1 MDVRQ
6 KIKKYKKE
14 IFKFNEN
21 GVHIIQKK
29 ILPKRLS
36 TSLFLL
42 FIGALFYY
50 LFIHDKNISGL
61 MALIIVSMI
70 YIFLGIGLYG
80 LFTWFV
86 MKLFQL
92 FVYVVRLILK
102 GQIRISINKGKISS
116 KIVYK

>member
-42 FIGALFYY
+42 FIGTLFYY
-50 LFIHDKNISGL
+50 LFIHDKNINGGL
-61 MALIIVSMI
+61 AIIIASMI

-80 LFTWFV
+80 LFTWLFL
-86 MKLFQL
+86 KLFHL
-92 FVYVVRLILK
+92 FIYIVRLILK
-102 GQIRISINKGKISS
+102 GEIQISISNGKISS
-116 KIVYK
+116 KIFYK

>member
-21 GVHIIQKK
+21 WVHIIKKK

-42 FIGALFYY
+42 FIGTLFYY
-50 LFIHDKNISGL
+50 LFIHDKNISGG
-61 MALIIVSMI
+61 MAIIIASMV

-80 LFTWFV
+80 LFTWLV
-86 MKLFQL
+86 MKFFQL
-92 FVYVVRLILK
+92 FIYVVRLILK
-102 GQIRISINKGKISS
+102 GQIQISISNGKISS

>member
-6 KIKKYKKE
+6 KIKNYKEK
-14 IFKFNEN
+14 IVKLNEDAS
-21 GVHIIQKK
+21 HIIQNK

-42 FIGALFYY
+42 FIGTLFYY
-50 LFIHDKNISGL
+50 LFIHDKNISGGL
-61 MALIIVSMI
+61 AIIIASMV

-80 LFTWFV
+80 LFFWLF
-86 MKLFQL
+86 MKFFQL
-92 FVYVVRLILK
+92 IIYIVRLILR
-102 GQIRISINKGKISS
+102 GQIQISISNGKISS

>member
-14 IFKFNEN
+14 MVKFNEN

-42 FIGALFYY
+42 FIGTLFYY
-50 LFIHDKNISGL
+50 LFIHDKNISGGT
-61 MALIIVSMI
+61 ALIIASMV
-70 YIFLGIGLYG
+70 YIFLGVGLYG
-80 LFTWFV
+80 LFTWLV
-86 MKLFQL
+86 MKFFQL
-92 FVYVVRLILK
+92 IIYLARLILR
-102 GQIRISINKGKISS
+102 GQIQISISNGKISS
-116 KIVYK
+116 KILYK

>member
-1 MDVRQ
+1 MNLRQ
-6 KIKKYKKE
+6 KIKKCKE
-14 IFKFNEN
+14 KIVKFNEDITR
-21 GVHIIQKK
+21 IIKTK

-42 FIGALFYY
+42 FIGTLFYY

-102 GQIRISINKGKISS
+102 GQIKISINKGKISS

>member
-21 GVHIIQKK
+21 EVHIIQNK

-42 FIGALFYY
+42 FIGTFFYY
-50 LFIHDKNISGL
+50 LFIHDKNISGGL
-61 MALIIVSMI
+61 AIIIASMV
-70 YIFLGIGLYG
+70 YIFLGVGLYG
-80 LFTWFV
+80 LFTWLV
-86 MKLFQL
+86 MKFFQL
-92 FVYVVRLILK
+92 FIYIVRLILK
-102 GQIRISINKGKISS
+102 GRIQISISNGKISS

>member
-14 IFKFNEN
+14 IFNFNEN

-42 FIGALFYY
+42 FIGTLFYY
-50 LFIHDKNISGL
+50 LFIHDKNISGGRTL
-61 MALIIVSMI
+61 IIALIV
-70 YIFLGIGLYG
+70 YIFLGVGLYG
-80 LFTWFV
+80 LFTWLV
-86 MKLFQL
+86 MKFFQL
-92 FVYVVRLILK
+92 FIYLARLILR
-102 GQIRISINKGKISS
+102 GQIQISIKKGKISS
-116 KIVYK
+116 KLVYK